1 MKDWEYRNMQE
12 KIAADQ
18 TDRIINEM
26 RAAEHRASRGSGSA
40 ASSNDV
46 GIPWGTIILAFFIW
60 GTLMGDCEWLGID
73 TGWLKGFYHFWRTHI
88 GLSIIVSIAAA
99 LILKLIKWFLF
110 DRD

>member
-46 GIPWGTIILAFFIW
+46 GIPWELLF
-60 GTLMGDCEWLGID
+60 L
-73 TGWLKGFYHFWRTHI
+73 
-88 GLSIIVSIAAA
+88 LS
-99 LILKLIKWFLF
+99 LF
-110 DRD
+110 GVH